1 MTAPPQSPADFKP
14 ELSFVRSDPERRFG
28 LSPGRFTQGNQ
39 LVGLLMGIALTVGTY
54 ALLAQ
59 LPPSLVKD
67 SLTERGPTP
76 YAIVLFALW
85 ALSLLSV
92 KFFKLRFQ
100 RRSVSLSLVPAD
112 PTFVLSP
119 ATVDQITDR
128 LYELV
133 DDPRQ
138 FVLFSRIQIALS
150 NLRNMRR
157 IGDVREVLDSQ
168 ADHDEAM
175 SESSYSIVR
184 GLIWAI
190 PVLGF
195 IGTVLGLSQAIGSFT
210 GVLANSSDIEQLRPA
225 LQEVTGG
232 LATAFE
238 TTLQGLLA
246 ALTIHMLLTFI
257 KRDEERFLDDCKE
270 YCQRHIV
277 GRLRLT
283 GGEGD

>member
-1 MTAPPQSPADFKP
+1 MDQAERPADFRP

-28 LSPGRFTQGNQ
+28 VSAGRFTQSNQ
-39 LVGLLMGIALTVGTY
+39 LLGLLLGITLTVITY
-54 ALLAQ
+54 AVLAKM
-59 LPPSLVKD
+59 PPNLVKS

-76 YAIVLFALW
+76 YAIVLFAFW
-85 ALSLLSV
+85 ALSILFV

-100 RRSVSLSLVPAD
+100 RRALLLSLVPSD

-138 FVLFSRIQIALS
+138 FVLFSRIQSAIS

-210 GVLANSSDIEQLRPA
+210 GVLANSTDIEQLRPA
-225 LQEVTGG
+225 LQKVTGG

-270 YCQRHIV
+270 FCQRHIV